1 MSNLW
6 DVIWMKLGNWKWL
19 HSTLYSRGSF
29 HHFVSQWRSY
39 YVQSNWPCF
48 SYEYWKVWFLQS
60 LMKCA
65 IFFCSL
71 FLIWNFERS
80 TGYKALRCIGW
91 ETLVSFIVVKRNWG
105 MTSLKFKTWAIAFNC
120 LQSWVISAHY
130 LEHAWW
136 TDRWQMLTCNVT
148 EKYRSFTWNPTTHYF
163 FVFLSFCFYFCQG
176 KTNLLMLKD
185 FMKYLEMLQ

>member
-1 MSNLW
+1 
-6 DVIWMKLGNWKWL
+6 
-19 HSTLYSRGSF
+19 
-29 HHFVSQWRSY
+29 
-39 YVQSNWPCF
+39 
-48 SYEYWKVWFLQS
+48 
-60 LMKCA
+60 MKCA
-65 IFFCSL
+65 VFFCSL

-91 ETLVSFIVVKRNWG
+91 ETLLSFIVVKRNWG

-148 EKYRSFTWNPTTHYF
+148 EKYRCFTWNPTTHYF
-163 FVFLSFCFYFCQG
+163 FVFLSFYFYFCQG

-185 FMKYLEMLQ
+185 FMKYLECYNKISKENRNVRENIFHSFLQLL